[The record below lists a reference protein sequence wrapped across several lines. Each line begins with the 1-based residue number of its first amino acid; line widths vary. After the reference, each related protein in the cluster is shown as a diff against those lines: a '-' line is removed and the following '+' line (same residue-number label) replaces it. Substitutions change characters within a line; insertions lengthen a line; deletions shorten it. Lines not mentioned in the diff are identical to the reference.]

1 MTIAEE
7 IAKAAANTEEIVK
20 APSVTVADTSSLNAN
35 SGSGIKNK

>member
-20 APSVTVADTSSLNAN
+20 APTVTVAETTNLTAN
-35 SGSGIKNK
+35 SGSGLEDK